1 MGERV
6 FEMMRG
12 YFAVHGYWTVAL
24 ALLLENSGLP
34 VPGETALLFASFL
47 AYSEH
52 NLRMPYIVVTGIV
65 AATLGDNLGYVVGH
79 KGGRPLLE
87 RYSHL
92 FRIPQ
97 RHIRRG
103 ERLFARYGSVTVFFA
118 RFVFGMRVLAGP
130 MAGVL
135 RMPWRQFAVFNLLG
149 ATLWVT
155 VISTIGFLFGRH
167 WGTLVKLLKEFD
179 IVVVLLGAA
188 LMAVWWWRRTQA
200 AREDGP
206 R

>member
-1 MGERV
+1 MGERL

-52 NLRMPYIVVTGIV
+52 DLRMPYIVLTGIA
-65 AATLGDNLGYVVGH
+65 AATLGDNLGYVIGH
-79 KGGRPLLE
+79 KGGRPLLD
-87 RYSHL
+87 RYRHL

-103 ERLFARYGSVTVFFA
+103 ERLFARYGSVAVFFA

-135 RMPWRQFAVFNLLG
+135 RMPWRKFAVFNLLG
-149 ATLWVT
+149 ATVWVT

-167 WGTLVKLLKEFD
+167 WGTLVKVVKEFD
-179 IVVVLLGAA
+179 IVVALLGAA
-188 LMAVWWWRRTQA
+188 LIAVWLWRRTQA
-200 AREDGP
+200 AKEDAP
-206 R
+206 Q